1 MFGTSNVWKVVF
13 AFFVVFGLSGAG
25 WAATAAA
32 VHKHGAHASKL
43 ALDNGKKWATDEPL
57 RQGMAGIRSI
67 VEASLH
73 AIHENK
79 LTVAAYDELADS
91 VNAMVGTIV
100 AQCKLE
106 SKADAQLHLVIAQIL
121 EGVQV
126 MQGKQKKVKRHAG
139 AVIILTALEQYGTYF
154 DDPNW

>member
-1 MFGTSNVWKVVF
+1 MLGTMKIWKIV
-13 AFFVVFGLSGAG
+13 AAFVVALGVTGAG
-25 WAATAAA
+25 WAATSAAS
-32 VHKHGAHASKL
+32 HHHGGHASKL
-43 ALDNGKKWATDEPL
+43 ALDNGKKWPTDEPL
-57 RQGMAGIRSI
+57 RQGMKSIRSNL
-67 VEASLH
+67 EASLH

-79 LTVAAYDELADS
+79 LTVAAYDELADK
-91 VNAMVGTIV
+91 VNAQVGTIV

-106 SKADAQLHLVIAQIL
+106 PKADAQLHVQIAQIL
-121 EGVQV
+121 EGVQA

>member
-1 MFGTSNVWKVVF
+1 MFGLKSVWKAVF
-13 AFFVVFGLSGAG
+13 ACALALGLSGAG
-25 WAATAAA
+25 WAATGVA

-57 RQGMAGIRSI
+57 RQGMKGIRSNL
-67 VEASLH
+67 EASLH

-79 LTVAAYDELADS
+79 LTVAAYDELADTL
-91 VNAMVGTIV
+91 NAKVGTIV

-106 SKADAQLHLVIAQIL
+106 PKADAQLHVLIAQIL
-121 EGVQV
+121 EGVQA

-139 AVIILTALEQYGTYF
+139 AVIVLTALEQYGTYF